1 MLLLKNASIYEAMQK
16 MGHFLNLG
24 VYSYEFTL
32 LFLAKTYATL
42 SNTVLINESS
52 IGLPLSDLHIVI
64 Y

>member
-1 MLLLKNASIYEAMQK
+1 MQK

-24 VYSYEFTL
+24 VYSYKFTL